1 MFWRIRSKVV
11 RVEFIIEL
19 IMYLKKIAVIVDFSQ
34 NPTVSTGDFECIY
47 DIPLP
52 RAATYAYNMV
62 VYGKRAG
69 CFQQQ
74 QTTQAKQRK
83 TLNLA
88 QQPKS
93 IQKGMVKNQIQ
104 KINKTHQQQ
113 PLPVAPTLFA
123 NRFSKPFSKLLL
135 TKPVDA
141 NRSLPDF
148 LKKH

>member
-1 MFWRIRSKVV
+1 
-11 RVEFIIEL
+11 
-19 IMYLKKIAVIVDFSQ
+19 
-34 NPTVSTGDFECIY
+34 
-47 DIPLP
+47 
-52 RAATYAYNMV
+52 MV

-88 QQPKS
+88 QQRKP
-93 IQKGMVKNQIQ
+93 IQKGATEMVKNQIQ
-104 KINKTHQQQ
+104 KINKTQHQPSQ
-113 PLPVAPTLFA
+113 VAPIATKNVFAKTLFA

>member
-1 MFWRIRSKVV
+1 
-11 RVEFIIEL
+11 
-19 IMYLKKIAVIVDFSQ
+19 
-34 NPTVSTGDFECIY
+34 
-47 DIPLP
+47 
-52 RAATYAYNMV
+52 MV

-113 PLPVAPTLFA
+113 PLPVAPIATENVFAKTLFA